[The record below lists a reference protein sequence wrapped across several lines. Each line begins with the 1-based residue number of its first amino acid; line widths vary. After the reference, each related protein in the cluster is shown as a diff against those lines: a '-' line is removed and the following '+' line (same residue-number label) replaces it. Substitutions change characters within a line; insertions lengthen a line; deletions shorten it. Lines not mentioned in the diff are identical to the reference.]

1 MVLSGFILWNQYFT
15 IRKEMLWPNLQYF
28 TLNRTHLSKSLA
40 WDIAGHL
47 KCREDDEAL
56 NKGNA

>member
-1 MVLSGFILWNQYFT
+1 MGLISFTLWNRYFT

-28 TLNRTHLSKSLA
+28 TLNRTYLSKSLA

-47 KCREDDEAL
+47 KCREDNEAL